1 MVAVLS
7 RLLRLPTLAA
17 HDGRAGLG
25 EWAVCGLC
33 RTSILGSSTWG
44 GEAEEKSSSNGKH
57 TLVDSAAL
65 LHFNLNLLFVE
76 MSLRKERGFRKYPP
90 CLLQFPRS

>member
-1 MVAVLS
+1 MAVRAWGS
-7 RLLRLPTLAA
+7 
-17 HDGRAGLG
+17 GRS
-25 EWAVCGLC
+25 AVCAVRVYSALV
-33 RTSILGSSTWG
+33 LGG